1 MNEYMYFNR
10 QSGLWSDK
18 ACEKV
23 YVAGNNTANGQQQ
36 NQQGNQANGY
46 YYEKNEEGAYA
57 NWNNNNNNGG
67 RRKLGTQYVHRCVK
81 MDCHMPDTHY
91 KLLGLFKE
99 PHYDEWMEQ
108 LFKHQ
113 GDCVWS
119 DGEYGFMQ
127 ANRESWPNGCTAT
140 NYKTS
145 DGTLIYYDLKPEAYG
160 SMSIGLYTDSD
171 CVVDY
176 TGGYS
181 VENILEST
189 YYYKGDQQTKVSTV
203 EKEIELWNDA
213 FDVFKQ
219 CQPCKTFSLV
229 EIVAGL
235 GYKQSSYNSTGSRH
249 FKNWDDWAYG
259 NQRVADDNDY
269 NANYEYYGGN
279 YECHDDAGYDNVN
292 QVS

>member
-23 YVAGNNTANGQQQ
+23 SNTNNV
-36 NQQGNQANGY
+36 
-46 YYEKNEEGAYA
+46 
-57 NWNNNNNNGG
+57 NNNDGGG
-67 RRKLGTQYVHRCVK
+67 RRKLDTKYVHRCVK